1 MSAPATGDQLPAIPE
16 SNAAPST
23 PGEVDDFLRARLV
36 EEPPH
41 LARVRARNAAAGLA
55 EDASSPAEGKFLAL
69 LTRLSGA
76 RRVLEIGTLGGYSA
90 GWILDAL
97 PEDGHLHS
105 LEIDRATAATAR
117 ENLAIVDPSGEG
129 RRWTVETGPAV
140 KALHQLTWTRQAPFD
155 LVFID
160 ADKASTRV
168 YLEWA
173 LRLTAPG
180 SVVVIDQVI
189 RAGVVGDAGAGHAS
203 SGISTT
209 AAQGKDTA
217 SVQAAEARGMA
228 EALELLH
235 TDPRFDATALQTLG
249 DKGWD
254 GFAIALVTG
263 AAAPGSVAQRVNVVP
278 MGPETVR
285 GALEV
290 KNLGWRQTFERYIA
304 DGWLDA
310 MDSRLD
316 QDVAAW
322 NTSLKRPGNRTR
334 SAVAVTEDG
343 EVVGMA
349 SAAPVLEESDRLAT
363 GAKWELFTMYVARAW
378 QGSGVARR
386 LADAVLG
393 DEPALLW
400 VLEDNPR
407 AHAFFEKL
415 GFAPDGAREE
425 LPEEWSGAHDIR
437 MVRRA

>member
-1 MSAPATGDQLPAIPE
+1 MSARAGEERILSAQDMAT
-16 SNAAPST
+16 APST
-23 PGEVDDFLRARLV
+23 PAEVDAFLQAKLV
-36 EEPPH
+36 DESPL
-41 LARVRARNAAAGLA
+41 LARVRARSAAAGLGA
-55 EDASSPAEGKFLAL
+55 DASSPAEGKFLAL
-69 LTRLSGA
+69 LTRLCGA

-90 GWILDAL
+90 AWILDAL
-97 PEDGHLHS
+97 PQDGHLHS
-105 LEIDRATAATAR
+105 LEIDRATAAVAR
-117 ENLAIVDPSGEG
+117 ENLALVDPEGEG
-129 RRWTVETGPAV
+129 ARWTVETGPAV

-180 SVVVIDQVI
+180 SVVVVDQVI
-189 RAGVVGDAGAGHAS
+189 RAGVVRGAETEAAS
-203 SGISTT
+203 SGAVS
-209 AAQGKDTA
+209 Q
-217 SVQAAEARGMA
+217 AEARGMA

-235 TDPRFDATALQTLG
+235 TDPRFDATALQTVG
-249 DKGWD
+249 GNGWD

-263 AAAPGSVAQRVNVVP
+263 AAAPGSVAQRVNVEP
-278 MGPETVR
+278 MRPETVR

-322 NTSLKRPGNRTR
+322 LTALKRPGNRTR
-334 SAVAVTEDG
+334 TAVAVTEDG

-400 VLEDNPR
+400 VLEENPR

>member
-1 MSAPATGDQLPAIPE
+1 MSATPLGGTPAPSSPSEVESFLELSLVDEPAGVAAVRRASVEAGLPDEASAPA
-16 SNAAPST
+16 
-23 PGEVDDFLRARLV
+23 R
-36 EEPPH
+36 
-41 LARVRARNAAAGLA
+41 
-55 EDASSPAEGKFLAL
+55 GKFLSL

-76 RRVLEIGTLGGYSA
+76 RRILEIGTLGGYA
-90 GWILDAL
+90 AAWILDTL

-105 LEIDRATAATAR
+105 LEIDRGIADVAR
-117 ENLAIVDPSGEG
+117 ANLRLVDAEGEG

-160 ADKASTRV
+160 ADKASTKV

-180 SVVVIDQVI
+180 SVVIVDHVI
-189 RAGVVGDAGAGHAS
+189 RAGVVG
-203 SGISTT
+203 
-209 AAQGKDTA
+209 
-217 SVQAAEARGMA
+217 AEADGSEADAEAAAGMA
-228 EALELLH
+228 AALRLLH
-235 TDPRFDATALQTLG
+235 EDPRFDATALQTVTG
-249 DKGWD
+249 RGWD

-263 AAAPGSVAQRVNVVP
+263 AAAPGSAAQRVTVAP

-290 KNLGWRQTFERYIA
+290 KNLGWRETFSKHIA
-304 DGWLDA
+304 EDWLDD
-310 MDSRLD
+310 MDRRLD
-316 QDVAAW
+316 ADVVSWTRA
-322 NTSLKRPGNRTR
+322 LQRPGNLTRT
-334 SAVAVTEDG
+334 AVATTEDG

-363 GAKWELFTMYVARAW
+363 GAKWELFTVYVARAW
-378 QGSGVARR
+378 QGSGIARR
-386 LADAVLG
+386 LADSVLG

-407 AHAFFEKL
+407 AQAFFEKL
-415 GFAPDGAREE
+415 GFTPDGAREE
-425 LPEEWSGAHDIR
+425 LPPEWSGAHDIR

>member
-1 MSAPATGDQLPAIPE
+1 MSARAEQGRALDPGEAGGAP
-16 SNAAPST
+16 SAPST
-23 PGEVDDFLRARLV
+23 PGQVDTFLRSHLV
-36 EEPPH
+36 DEPAH
-41 LARVRARNAAAGLA
+41 LARVRARSAAAGLGQ
-55 EDASSPAEGKFLAL
+55 EASSPAEGKFLAL

-76 RRVLEIGTLGGYSA
+76 RRVLEVGTLGGYSA
-90 GWILDAL
+90 AWILDAL

-105 LEIDRATAATAR
+105 LEIDRATAAVAR
-117 ENLAIVDPSGEG
+117 ENLAMVDPDGEG
-129 RRWTVETGPAV
+129 KRWTVETGPAV
-140 KALHQLTWTRQAPFD
+140 KALHQLTWTRQAPYD

-180 SVVVIDQVI
+180 SVVVVDQVI
-189 RAGVVGDAGAGHAS
+189 RAGVVEGAEV
-203 SGISTT
+203 T
-209 AAQGKDTA
+209 AN
-217 SVQAAEARGMA
+217 AEARGMA
-228 EALELLH
+228 DALDLLH
-235 TDPRFDATALQTLG
+235 SDPRFDATALQTVG
-249 DKGWD
+249 GNGWD

-278 MGPETVR
+278 MEPHTVR
-285 GALEV
+285 AALEV
-290 KNLGWRQTFERYIA
+290 KNLGWRQTFDRYIA

-322 NTSLKRPGNRTR
+322 VTALKRPGHRTR
-334 SAVAVTEDG
+334 TAVAITEDG

-363 GAKWELFTMYVARAW
+363 GAKWELFTLYVARAW

-386 LADAVLG
+386 LADDVLG
-393 DEPALLW
+393 DDPALLW

-407 AHAFFEKL
+407 ARAFFEKL